1 MSELTASP
9 TLAQPPLPVASATY
23 DILARIPVVALF
35 AFFSYASGYTL
46 WAEVAA
52 LQEVSAAST
61 LQLLARAAGFSFV
74 VLVTVA
80 MAARMPPIARRGG
93 VLPRAAAIGGAFSLM
108 ALVLLPKFDMPPAMS
123 ALSFALIITGNGLSC
138 YALLHLGRALSIM
151 AEARRLVTTG
161 PYALVRHPLYAA
173 EAVASFGLLL
183 QFLSVPAFA
192 VWACHITLQLYR
204 MQYEEQILRQA
215 FPAYSAYAQRTAR
228 ILPGV
233 F

>member
-1 MSELTASP
+1 MSEPVSSP
-9 TLAQPPLPVASATY
+9 ALAQPLSSGAY

-35 AFFSYASGYTL
+35 AVFSYVSGRSL
-46 WAEVAA
+46 WAD
-52 LQEVSAAST
+52 VSAVHEMTAAST
-61 LQLLARAAGFSFV
+61 LQWLARAAGFSFV

-80 MAARMPPIARRGG
+80 MAVRMPPIARRGG
-93 VLPRAAAIGGAFSLM
+93 VLPRMVAIGGAFSLM
-108 ALVLLPKFDMPPAMS
+108 ALVLFPKFDISPAMS
-123 ALSFALIITGNGLSC
+123 ALSFALIITGHALSC

-173 EAVASFGLLL
+173 EALASFGLLL
-183 QFLSVPAFA
+183 QFLSVPAVA
-192 VWACHITLQLYR
+192 IWALHITLQLSR
-204 MQYEEQILRQA
+204 MHYEEQVLRQA
-215 FPAYSAYAQRTAR
+215 FPNYGAYAQRTAR

>member
-1 MSELTASP
+1 MSGP
-9 TLAQPPLPVASATY
+9 VLAQPPLSSATY
-23 DILARIPVVALF
+23 DILKRTPIVALF
-35 AFFSYASGYTL
+35 ALFSYASGRSL
-46 WAEVAA
+46 WTEVAA

-80 MAARMPPIARRGG
+80 MAARMPPVARRGG
-93 VLPRAAAIGGAFSLM
+93 VLPRVVAIGGAFSLM
-108 ALVLLPKFDMPPAMS
+108 ALVLFPKFDMPPAMS
-123 ALSFALIITGNGLSC
+123 ALSFALIITGHGLSC

-173 EAVASFGLLL
+173 EALASFGLLL
-183 QFLSVPAFA
+183 QFLSAPAFA
-192 VWACHITLQLYR
+192 VWACHIMLQLYR
-204 MQYEEQILRQA
+204 MRYEEQILRQA
-215 FPAYSAYAQRTAR
+215 FPDYGAYAQRTAR
-228 ILPGV
+228 ILPGA